1 MEQELLNQEILNKLE
16 IIADGIKF
24 IEFFIVIF
32 FLYGCFKFLWSW
44 WGSYFL

>member
-1 MEQELLNQEILNKLE
+1 MEQEILTKLD
-16 IIADGIKF
+16 IIIGSLKF